1 MKKLMQERN
10 SKIERVS
17 NKALCD
23 SPVFKTGLVCAVAFS
38 QLGNV
43 DHVIMSAF
51 MSM

>member
-17 NKALCD
+17 NKAVWD
-23 SPVFKTGLVCAVAFS
+23 SPVFKTGLVCAVALS
-38 QLGNV
+38 QMENV